1 MARMSERELRKL
13 QERRIGKGAS
23 PLNIASQIG
32 GAAKGQRSKAEER
45 MEDLLEE
52 WAIPDPILEHRFSK
66 DRKWRFDFAWKGR
79 KNVAI
84 EVEGIQFD
92 AQRAGRHQRGDGFA
106 RDCEKYNMAALMGW
120 IVLRVPSTWLAKQ
133 DLHEAELDVVRKALD
148 RWVG

>member
-1 MARMSERELRKL
+1 MSERELRKL
-13 QERRIGKGAS
+13 QERRIGKGAE

-32 GAAKGQRSKAEER
+32 GAAQGQRSKAEER

-66 DRKWRFDFAWKGR
+66 DRKWRFDFAWTGR

-92 AQRAGRHQRGDGFA
+92 AQRAGRHQRA
-106 RDCEKYNMAALMGW
+106 GW
-120 IVLRVPSTWLAKQ
+120 IRTGLRKIQ
-133 DLHEAELDVVRKALD
+133 HGRIDGLD
-148 RWVG
+148 RAARS